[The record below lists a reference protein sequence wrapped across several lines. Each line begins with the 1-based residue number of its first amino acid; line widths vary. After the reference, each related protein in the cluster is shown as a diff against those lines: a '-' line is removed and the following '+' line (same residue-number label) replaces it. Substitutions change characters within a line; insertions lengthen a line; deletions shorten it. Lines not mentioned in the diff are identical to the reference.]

1 MDAAEKRRQ
10 EPVTKRIAVE
20 KAPVS
25 EDARSRLGRLYRAH
39 TRRRLLLILGML
51 LLLGVLCLLG
61 LSVGGASYSL
71 SQSWEA
77 LLSGPPVTGR
87 GSPIRHHIIW
97 VLRVP
102 RVLMGVVG
110 GMGLAVSGLMMQT
123 ILRNPLASPYTLGI
137 SAAASFGAALG
148 IISKLSLAA
157 ALFPAAV
164 RQDIMIISNSFLL
177 TLLCTFLI
185 YFLSKLKGIHAETI
199 LLFGVAMMYVFEAA
213 TSFMQYMG
221 NPEELAELVYWMFG
235 SMSKASWIKLQIT
248 AVCVGVCGVL
258 CYRQAWNFNSL
269 MLGDESARSMGIP
282 VEALRILGLLL
293 SCFMTAVIVSL
304 LGPIGFIGLVA
315 PHIGR
320 MLVGGDHRFL
330 IPITCLAGG
339 MLLVLADTISCI
351 ILAPAIVPVGIM
363 TSFVGVPLLISLIAK
378 RRNPYW

>member
-1 MDAAEKRRQ
+1 MPPKKLKKESVAQFIVLEK
-10 EPVTKRIAVE
+10 TS
-20 KAPVS
+20 VS
-25 EDARSRLGRLYRAH
+25 EGARSQLGRLYIAR
-39 TRRRLLLILGML
+39 TRQRFLLILGMAL
-51 LLLGVLCLLG
+51 FLALLCLLG
-61 LSVGGASYSL
+61 LSVGGASYSV

-77 LLSGPPVTGR
+77 LWAGPPIKGN
-87 GSPIRHHIIW
+87 GASIRHQIIW
-97 VLRVP
+97 ILRVP

-110 GMGLAVSGLMMQT
+110 GIGLALSGLMMQT

-157 ALFPAAV
+157 VLFPAAV
-164 RQDIMIISNSFLL
+164 RQDIMIISNSFLF
-177 TLLCTFLI
+177 TLICTFLI
-185 YFLSKLKGIHAETI
+185 YFLSKLKGISAETI

-213 TSFMQYMG
+213 TSFMQYIG

-248 AVCVGVCGVL
+248 GVCVGLCVLL
-258 CYRQAWNFNSL
+258 CYRHAWNFNSL
-269 MLGDESARSMGIP
+269 LLGDESAQSIGVN

-320 MLVGGDHRFL
+320 MLAGGDHRFL

-351 ILAPAIVPVGIM
+351 ILAPAVVPVGIM
-363 TSFVGVPLLISLIAK
+363 TSFVGVPLLIYLIAK
-378 RRNPYW
+378 RRKDYW

>member
-1 MDAAEKRRQ
+1 LAQFIALEKN
-10 EPVTKRIAVE
+10 
-20 KAPVS
+20 PVS
-25 EDARSRLGRLYRAH
+25 EGARSQLGRLYITH
-39 TRRRLLLILGML
+39 TRRRLLLIFGMVL
-51 LLLGVLCLLG
+51 VLALLCLLG
-61 LSVGGASYSL
+61 LSVGGASYSV

-77 LLSGPPVTGR
+77 LLAGPPAKDR
-87 GSPIRHHIIW
+87 GAPIRHHIIW
-97 VLRVP
+97 ILRVP

-110 GMGLAVSGLMMQT
+110 GIGLAVSGLMMQT

-148 IISKLSLAA
+148 IISKLSLVAI
-157 ALFPAAV
+157 LFPVAV
-164 RQDIMIISNSFLL
+164 RQDIMIISNSFLF
-177 TLLCTFLI
+177 TLICTFLI
-185 YFLSKLKGIHAETI
+185 YFLSKLKRISAETI

-213 TSFMQYMG
+213 TSFMQYIG

-248 AVCVGVCGVL
+248 TVCVGLCVLL

-269 MLGDESARSMGIP
+269 MLGDESAQSIGIN

-339 MLLVLADTISCI
+339 MLLVVADTISCI
-351 ILAPAIVPVGIM
+351 ILSPAVVPVGIM
-363 TSFVGVPLLISLIAK
+363 TSFVGVPLLIYLIAK
-378 RRNPYW
+378 RRKEYW

>member
-1 MDAAEKRRQ
+1 M
-10 EPVTKRIAVE
+10 TKRIAVE

>member
-1 MDAAEKRRQ
+1 MAKLIALEK
-10 EPVTKRIAVE
+10 T
-20 KAPVS
+20 PVS
-25 EDARSRLGRLYRAH
+25 ESARSQLGRLYIAH
-39 TRRRLLLILGML
+39 TRRRLLLILSMVL
-51 LLLGVLCLLG
+51 FLALLCLLG
-61 LSVGGASYSL
+61 LSVGGASYSV

-77 LLSGPPVTGR
+77 LLAGPPMK
-87 GSPIRHHIIW
+87 GSGVPIRHQIIW
-97 VLRVP
+97 ILRVP

-110 GMGLAVSGLMMQT
+110 GIGLAVSGLMMQT

-148 IISKLSLAA
+148 IISKLSLVAV
-157 ALFPAAV
+157 LFPAAV
-164 RQDIMIISNSFLL
+164 RQDIMIISNSFLF
-177 TLLCTFLI
+177 TLICTFLI
-185 YFLSKLKGIHAETI
+185 YFLSKLKRISAETI

-213 TSFMQYMG
+213 TSFMQYIG

-248 AVCVGVCGVL
+248 TVCVGLCVLL

-269 MLGDESARSMGIP
+269 MLGDESAQSIGIN
-282 VEALRILGLLL
+282 VESLRILGLLL

-351 ILAPAIVPVGIM
+351 ILSPAIVPVGIM
-363 TSFVGVPLLISLIAK
+363 TSFVGVPLLIYLIAK
-378 RRNPYW
+378 RRKEYW